1 MSRSYLSSAFRQSTD
16 MSAHQ
21 WLMQKRISKAKEYLM
36 STEYPVAQIAPVL
49 GFSDQAHF
57 TRAFSQ
63 TVGISPAK
71 WRRMRRH

>member
-1 MSRSYLSSAFRQSTD
+1 MAL
-16 MSAHQ
+16 
-21 WLMQKRISKAKEYLM
+21 
-36 STEYPVAQIAPVL
+36 VL

-71 WRRMRRH
+71 WRRMRCH